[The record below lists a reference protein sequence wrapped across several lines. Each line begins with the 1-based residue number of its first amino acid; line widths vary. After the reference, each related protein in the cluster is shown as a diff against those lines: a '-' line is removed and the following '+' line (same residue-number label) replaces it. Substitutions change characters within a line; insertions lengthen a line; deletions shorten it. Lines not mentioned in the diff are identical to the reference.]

1 MQTMKS
7 IAINP
12 DRLLDNLY
20 ELRKFG
26 QYKTGVVR
34 QIYSR
39 ADMDSRRWLWEQMV
53 RAGLDARIDGIGNVI
68 GYSGKSLP
76 TLLLGSHTDSQPVG
90 GWLDGSYGVICALEI
105 CQALAE
111 NPDTAHMSVDIAS
124 WADEQNTYHN
134 FLGCQGFLGLLPPQV
149 ISTAIRNDGHRL
161 EEALLAAGLDG
172 ISEQFVPDRYLGYL
186 GIHIE
191 QGPRLDIAGKTLGVV
206 NQIAGCREFSVSF
219 FGQSNHAGSTPMA
232 MRHDAGLAMMEFAS
246 VLNRRYHQQATRHS
260 VWTIGE
266 VQLDPAAACVI
277 PGKAVMT
284 LQLRDPSEK
293 QLERMEQVLW
303 QMSRAMHKG
312 LKVDIQVEKTIDT
325 PPAQLDEKVQE
336 VLCQAAEQHCPQ
348 QWQVMSSGAIH
359 NVALFSR
366 FMPSGLLFV
375 PSIGGLSHS
384 VDEETSEEDLI
395 TGCQVMADAAAE
407 LISLAS

>member
-53 RAGLDARIDGIGNVI
+53 RAGLDARIDGSGNGI

-232 MRHDAGLAMMEFAS
+232 MRHDAGLAMMEFAP

-348 QWQVMSSGAIH
+348 QWQVMSRGAIH

-375 PSIGGLSHS
+375 PSIGGVSHS
-384 VDEETSEEDLI
+384 VDEDTSEEDLV